1 MGVKREGKM
10 IKNLTNNNL
19 FLIRHGQST
28 YNLENRFTGWKDV
41 ELTDL
46 GKSQAIEAGNILNGI
61 NFDTCYTSNLK
72 RAQNTLDL
80 ILGQMKQKPDIHQNE
95 ALNER
100 DYGDLIGQNKAEAAE
115 KFGKEQVQTWRRS
128 FDVPPPG
135 GESLKMTAER
145 TLPYYKEAIHP
156 KIMNGNN
163 IAISAHG
170 NSIRAIVMDIF
181 NLSSKQILKTEIG
194 WCEPWVISFDSDGKI
209 AHYQIISRDSE
220 PSKSHLFID

>member
-1 MGVKREGKM
+1 
-10 IKNLTNNNL
+10 
-19 FLIRHGQST
+19 
-28 YNLENRFTGWKDV
+28 
-41 ELTDL
+41 
-46 GKSQAIEAGNILNGI
+46 
-61 NFDTCYTSNLK
+61 
-72 RAQNTLDL
+72 
-80 ILGQMKQKPDIHQNE
+80 
-95 ALNER
+95 
-100 DYGDLIGQNKAEAAE
+100 
-115 KFGKEQVQTWRRS
+115 
-128 FDVPPPG
+128 
-135 GESLKMTAER
+135 MTAER

-194 WCEPWVISFDSDGKI
+194 WCEPWIISFDNDGKI